1 MSEII
6 VINGTAFPVP
16 EGSFDIKYE
25 NKCNTYESESGHTTV
40 ELIREQIASISIS
53 YNGLPQSQ
61 ADQLISKI
69 GSTNTVTWNKN
80 GVETTA
86 LFRCKDISTP
96 KKYFAKDGLYV
107 KGLSFTL
114 EEL

>member
-6 VINGTAFPVP
+6 TINGTAFPVP
-16 EGSFDIKYE
+16 EGSFDVKYD

-40 ELIREQIASISIS
+40 ELIREQIATISIS
-53 YNGLPQSQ
+53 YSGIPQRQ
-61 ADQLISKI
+61 ADQLTNIIRSV
-69 GSTNTVTWNKN
+69 NTVIWNKN

-86 LFRCKDISTP
+86 LFRCKEISVP
-96 KKYFAKDGLYV
+96 KKYFAKEGPYV